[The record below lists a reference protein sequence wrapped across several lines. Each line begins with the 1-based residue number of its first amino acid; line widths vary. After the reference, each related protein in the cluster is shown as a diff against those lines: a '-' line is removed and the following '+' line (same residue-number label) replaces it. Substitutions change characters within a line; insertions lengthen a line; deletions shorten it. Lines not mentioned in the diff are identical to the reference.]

1 MLLSAKISFQCP
13 DFFYFQCP
21 DFYVT
26 PVHTWLTKGTVPVLY
41 NADLT
46 KYVPIIYIVNK
57 YMIVLFLRGM
67 CGLSHLFYTVLI
79 SFRIRASYS
88 MDGSNIAIHFIL
100 ISKWV
105 GAVYDL

>member
-1 MLLSAKISFQCP
+1 MSG
-13 DFFYFQCP
+13 FFYFQCP

-26 PVHTWLTKGTVPVLY
+26 PVHTWLTKGTVLVLY

-88 MDGSNIAIHFIL
+88 MNGRNIAIHFIL
-100 ISKWV
+100 ISKLV
-105 GAVYDL
+105 EAVYEV